1 MKHNWEYKKLGEV
14 GTVITGNTPSTKDKE
29 YYSSNDFMFVKPGD
43 IPEGRVSN
51 IFETETY
58 ISEKAFSSVCRQLPK
73 DAVLT
78 TCIGNIGKVGILTKG
93 ATCNQQINAIIP
105 SKLIV
110 PKYLA
115 YSILSIKELLNSK
128 KNGPVVPIIN
138 KTQFSSFYIP
148 VPPIETQE
156 RIVNEL
162 DEINEM
168 IEGRKE
174 QIKLLDQLAQSL
186 FYEMFGDPISNP
198 KGWEIKEIVEIFNT
212 ITDFVAAGSFASLRE
227 NVIYKENQ
235 DFAQLVRTVD
245 LKSRFTKG
253 SFVYVNKH
261 AFDFLWRV
269 NLNEECIILPN
280 IGVNCGEVYYVKP
293 NDLIYANNVL
303 GPNAILIKSKKDIYL
318 YLLYAL
324 KSPYF
329 QDQLKL
335 ITNQVAQPK
344 FNKTNLKSLKL
355 PVPSISLQNEF
366 ASKIEMIEEQKK
378 DIENSIKELE
388 TLLASRMD
396 YWFN

>member
-1 MKHNWEYKKLGEV
+1 MKHNWEYKKLGDV
-14 GTVITGNTPSTKDKE
+14 GTVITGSTPSTKDNE

-105 SKLIV
+105 SKLMV
-110 PKYLA
+110 PRYLA
-115 YSILSIKELLNSK
+115 YSILSIKDLLNSK

-148 VPPIETQE
+148 CPILKIQE
-156 RIVNEL
+156 RIVKEL
-162 DEINEM
+162 DEINGM

-174 QIKLLDQLAQSL
+174 QIKLLDQLAQSI
-186 FYEMFGDPISNP
+186 FYEMFGDPITNP
-198 KGWEIKEIVEIFNT
+198 KGWEVKKIKEFIQPKNEIERSSKKFKKDDEIIYIDISSIDRNSNK
-212 ITDFVAAGSFASLRE
+212 INNQQNYSYAKAPSRAQQILQE
-227 NVIYKENQ
+227 NDVLIS
-235 DFAQLVRTVD
+235 LVR
-245 LKSRFTKG
+245 
-253 SFVYVNKH
+253 
-261 AFDFLWRV
+261 
-269 NLNEECIILPN
+269 P
-280 IGVNCGEVYYVKP
+280 
-293 NDLIYANNVL
+293 
-303 GPNAILIKSKKDIYL
+303 
-318 YLLYAL
+318 
-324 KSPYF
+324 
-329 QDQLKL
+329 
-335 ITNQVAQPK
+335 
-344 FNKTNLKSLKL
+344 NLKNIAINKFKGENIVGSSGFCILRNNEYSHYSYIFSSLLTESVTAYLCQKINGAAYPAIKEEDIKEMTLAL
-355 PVPSISLQNEF
+355 PPINFQNEF
-366 ASKIEMIEEQKK
+366 ASKVEMIEEQKK